1 MNNVEKEVM
10 LIAQEEC
17 AEVIQAI
24 SKVFRFGMDDVHPT
38 TNKSNRDS
46 LEEEVGDLLC
56 MIELLQEHGIVNS
69 TSVLNANVRKR
80 NKLKKWSSIFNNE
93 PEIIN

>member
-1 MNNVEKEVM
+1 MNEKQKEVM

-24 SKVFRFGMDDVHPT
+24 SKCFRFGPDDEYNGL
-38 TNKSNRDS
+38 TNKQR

-56 MIELLQEHGIVNS
+56 MIRLMMNQGMIDENNVQKASVQKQIKLERWSNVFSKETAVN
-69 TSVLNANVRKR
+69 
-80 NKLKKWSSIFNNE
+80 
-93 PEIIN
+93 